1 MPLTPFD
8 EPSQVDPV
16 DGEVTLRGPGAA
28 GLSMTPG
35 AARETAAR
43 LATAAARA
51 EDGHVEQIDLDDADG
66 VARWA
71 DRLGVDAE
79 AIRAAVAAVGPGSE
93 AVAQRLAA
101 PTDDAE

>member
-43 LATAAARA
+43 LTTAAARA

-66 VARWA
+66 VGRWA
-71 DRLGVDAE
+71 ERLGVAAE
-79 AIRAAVAAVGPGSE
+79 AVRAAVAAVGPDSE

-101 PTDDAE
+101 PTDDAD

>member
-16 DGEVTLRGPGAA
+16 EGEVTLRGPGAA
-28 GLSMTPG
+28 GLSMTPQ

-43 LATAAARA
+43 LATAAERA
-51 EDGHVEQIDLDDADG
+51 EEGHAERIDLDDPDSLT
-66 VARWA
+66 RWA
-71 DRLGVDAE
+71 QRLDVD
-79 AIRAAVAAVGPGSE
+79 IGTLRDTISAVGSDSE

-101 PTDDAE
+101 ARGPTD

>member
-8 EPSQVDPV
+8 EPSQVAPV

-43 LATAAARA
+43 LTAAAARA
-51 EDGHVEQIDLDDADG
+51 EDGHVEEIDVDDAEG

-71 DRLGVDAE
+71 DRLGVDVE
-79 AIRAAVAAVGPGSE
+79 AVHAAVAAVGPDSE
-93 AVAQRLAA
+93 AVAGRLAA
-101 PTDDAE
+101 STGAAD

>member
-1 MPLTPFD
+1 MPLTPYN

-43 LATAAARA
+43 LTTAAARA
-51 EDGHVEQIDLDDADG
+51 EDGHLEQINLDDAAG
-66 VARWA
+66 LARWA
-71 DRLGVDAE
+71 ERLGVE
-79 AIRAAVAAVGPGSE
+79 VEVVRAAVTAVGPDSE
-93 AVAQRLAA
+93 AVARRIASPA
-101 PTDDAE
+101 CDD

>member
-16 DGEVTLRGPGAA
+16 DGEVTLRGPGPTGVA
-28 GLSMTPG
+28 MTPQ

-43 LATAAARA
+43 LAAAATRA
-51 EDGHVEQIDLDDADG
+51 EQGHVELIDLDDAQCL
-66 VARWA
+66 ARWA
-71 DRLGVDAE
+71 QRLAVDVE
-79 AIRAAVAAVGPGSE
+79 VVRATVIAVGPDSE

-101 PTDDAE
+101 PSDDTD